1 MNTYKK
7 TPVSAFRMNTCGA
20 KDLKS
25 LCFQHLQ
32 KIGGGGYPKHLLS
45 PILERPYFFASTGFP
60 LPSFTV
66 RIPSTA
72 NPSNRSVSPFGQ
84 RTSTQSTFAAPPKP
98 PDPKPKCTRISL
110 FESRL
115 DPLRT
120 SSTRSRPPACT
131 RIFAPIPSRLDFVP
145 TVLIPIQ

>member
-1 MNTYKK
+1 
-7 TPVSAFRMNTCGA
+7 MNTCGA

-45 PILERPYFFASTGFP
+45 PILELAYFFTSTGFP

-72 NPSNRSVSPFGQ
+72 NPSNRSVHPLGQ
-84 RTSTQSTFAAPPKP
+84 RTSTQSTFSAPRKPPHPKP
-98 PDPKPKCTRISL
+98 PHPNPTRTRISS
-110 FESRL
+110 FESNL
-115 DPLRT
+115 DPLPT
-120 SSTRSRPPACT
+120 SST
-131 RIFAPIPSRLDFVP
+131 
-145 TVLIPIQ
+145 